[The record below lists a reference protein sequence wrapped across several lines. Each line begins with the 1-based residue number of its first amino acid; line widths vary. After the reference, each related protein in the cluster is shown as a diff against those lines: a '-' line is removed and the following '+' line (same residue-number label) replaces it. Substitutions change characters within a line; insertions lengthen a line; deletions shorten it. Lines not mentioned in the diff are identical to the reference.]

1 MPTTTAD
8 DGDDSNADTDV
19 ETYEE
24 AWQKLAVAKRI
35 SSFF

>member
-1 MPTTTAD
+1 MMQSKMLCDADETTAD

-24 AWQKLAVAKRI
+24 ASVGE
-35 SSFF
+35 